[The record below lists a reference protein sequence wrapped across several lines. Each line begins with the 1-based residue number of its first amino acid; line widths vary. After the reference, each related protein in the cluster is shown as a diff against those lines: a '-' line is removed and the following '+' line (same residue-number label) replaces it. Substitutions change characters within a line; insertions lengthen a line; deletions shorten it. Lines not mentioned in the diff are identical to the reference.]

1 MEIWGS
7 EKWAHKM
14 FPESRF
20 LSCHR
25 KISEMGHVGKKPQ
38 WVFIKYSIFSG
49 FPWWLSRKES
59 SSNAGAI
66 GDTVSIPGSGRSPG
80 EGHNNLLQYSCLENP
95 MDSEAWQLTIH
106 RFAQSQT
113 WLKWLTMQTNSQGES
128 GQNQVSGCCEFLCQ
142 AGYMRHENEWVEYS
156 LRKEGLG

>member
-49 FPWWLSRKES
+49 FPWWLSCKES

-95 MDSEAWQLTIH
+95 MDSGAWHTTFHGIVRVGRDWVTKPYIQCSFVTEHCL
-106 RFAQSQT
+106 RF
-113 WLKWLTMQTNSQGES
+113 WREKVK
-128 GQNQVSGCCEFLCQ
+128 GQYLGDSYFS
-142 AGYMRHENEWVEYS
+142 NEDKYI
-156 LRKEGLG
+156 RMK